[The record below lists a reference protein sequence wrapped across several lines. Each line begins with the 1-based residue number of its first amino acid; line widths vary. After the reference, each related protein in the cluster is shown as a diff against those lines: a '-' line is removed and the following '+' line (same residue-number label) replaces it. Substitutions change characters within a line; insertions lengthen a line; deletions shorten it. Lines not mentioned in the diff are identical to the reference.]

1 MKILLV
7 HPENPDTYWSFKHA
21 LKFVSKKAVNPPL
34 GLITVASLLPAN
46 WEKKL
51 IDMNVSPLHENDIKQ
66 ADYIFISAMSVQLQ
80 SVQEII
86 KRCKSAGKKIV
97 AGGPLFTEEFDKFS
111 DVDYL
116 VLNEAEITLPVF
128 IKDLLNG
135 DAKHIYKTSDFADLQ
150 SSPVPDYSLIKTKK
164 YNSLT
169 LQFTR
174 GCPFNC
180 EFCDITALYGHKVRT
195 KSTEQVLSEL
205 ENLYNTGWRN
215 NVFFVDDNFIG
226 NKAKLKE
233 SLLPA
238 MIEWMRG
245 HNYPFTFMT
254 EASINLA
261 DDPVLL
267 DLMVQAGFDQLFI
280 GIETTEEASL
290 IECNKVQNHKRDLMQ
305 SVKIIQSAGIEVT
318 AGFIVGF
325 DNDSP
330 SVFQQ
335 MIEFI
340 QRSGIITAMV
350 GLLNAPRKTKLY
362 ERLEKEGRIIDD
374 WTGDNTNFSMNFV
387 PKMNKQILMKGYQN
401 ILHGIYSSRPYY
413 ERITSFL
420 KTFNPSVRNQ
430 GKISFRRLK
439 AFFKSIVVI
448 GIIKKNRRY
457 YWKLLFWTL
466 FNKPQAFS
474 LAVTYS
480 IFGYHYRKVFNVRS

>member
-1 MKILLV
+1 MKILLIY
-7 HPENPDTYWSFKHA
+7 PKNPDTYWSFKHA

-51 IDMNVSPLHENDIKQ
+51 IDMNVSPLHEHDIKQ
-66 ADYIFISAMSVQLQ
+66 ADYVFISAMSVQLQ
-80 SVQEII
+80 SVNEII

-150 SSPVPDYSLIKTKK
+150 SSPVPDYSLIRTKK

-226 NKAKLKE
+226 NKAELKE

-430 GKISFRRLK
+430 GKISFRGLK

-466 FNKPQAFS
+466 FNKPQTFS

>member
-34 GLITVASLLPAN
+34 GLITVASLLPAH

-51 IDMNVSPLHENDIKQ
+51 IDMNVSLLKEHDIKQ
-66 ADYIFISAMSVQLQ
+66 ADYVFISAMSVQLQ

-135 DAKHIYKTSDFADLQ
+135 GAKHIYRTSDFTDLQ
-150 SSPVPDYSLIKTKK
+150 SSPIPDYSLIKTKK

-180 EFCDITALYGHKVRT
+180 EFCDIIALYGHKVRT

-330 SVFQQ
+330 SVFQH

-420 KTFNPSVRNQ
+420 KTFDPSLRNQ
-430 GKISFRRLK
+430 GKISFRGLK
-439 AFFKSIVVI
+439 AFFKSVVI
-448 GIIKKNRRY
+448 IGILKKNRRY

-466 FNKPQAFS
+466 IHRPETFS
-474 LAVTYS
+474 MAVTYS

>member
-1 MKILLV
+1 MQNIYTKHQILL
-7 HPENPDTYWSFKHA
+7 T
-21 LKFVSKKAVNPPL
+21 
-34 GLITVASLLPAN
+34 
-46 WEKKL
+46 
-51 IDMNVSPLHENDIKQ
+51 LH
-66 ADYIFISAMSVQLQ
+66 
-80 SVQEII
+80 
-86 KRCKSAGKKIV
+86 
-97 AGGPLFTEEFDKFS
+97 
-111 DVDYL
+111 
-116 VLNEAEITLPVF
+116 
-128 IKDLLNG
+128 
-135 DAKHIYKTSDFADLQ
+135 
-150 SSPVPDYSLIKTKK
+150 SSPVPDYSLIKHKK

-169 LQFTR
+169 LQYTR

-233 SLLPA
+233 TLLPE
-238 MIEWMRG
+238 IIKWM
-245 HNYPFTFMT
+245 HNHSYPFTFMT

-261 DDPVLL
+261 DDQELL
-267 DLMVQAGFDQLFI
+267 DMMVQAGFDQLFI

-290 IECNKVQNHKRDLMQ
+290 IECNKVQNYKRDLMQ

-340 QRSGIITAMV
+340 QHSGIITAMV

-374 WTGDNTNFSMNFV
+374 WTGDNTDCSMNFV
-387 PKMNKQILMKGYQN
+387 PKMNKQILMKGYQS
-401 ILHGIYSSRPYY
+401 ILNGIYASKPYY
-413 ERITSFL
+413 ERIISFL
-420 KTFNPSVRNQ
+420 KTFDPSLRSH
-430 GKISFRRLK
+430 GRLSFNGLK
-439 AFFKSIVVI
+439 AFFKSVVI
-448 GIIKKNRRY
+448 IGILKKNRKY
-457 YWKLLFWTL
+457 YWKLLFWSL
-466 FNKPQAFS
+466 LHKPETFS
-474 LAVTYS
+474 MAVTYS

>member
-7 HPENPDTYWSFKHA
+7 YPENPDTYWSFKHA

-34 GLITVASLLPAN
+34 GLITVASLLPAH

-51 IDMNVSPLHENDIKQ
+51 IDMNVSRLKEHDIEQ

-80 SVQEII
+80 SVNEII

-111 DVDYL
+111 DVDHL
-116 VLNEAEITLPVF
+116 VLNEAEITLPLF
-128 IKDLLNG
+128 IEDLMNNC
-135 DAKHIYKTSDFADLQ
+135 AKHVYKTSGFADIQ
-150 SSPVPDYSLIKTKK
+150 SSPVPDYSLIKYKK

-169 LQFTR
+169 LQYTR

-195 KSTEQVLSEL
+195 KSAEQVLNEL
-205 ENLYNTGWRN
+205 ENIYNTGWRN
-215 NVFFVDDNFIG
+215 NIFFVDDNFIG
-226 NKAKLKE
+226 NKTKLKE
-233 SLLPA
+233 DLLPV
-238 MIEWMRG
+238 MIKWMCS

-254 EASINLA
+254 ESSINLA
-261 DDPVLL
+261 DDPELI
-267 DLMVQAGFDQLFI
+267 DLMVQAGFDQVFI

-290 IECNKVQNHKRDLMQ
+290 IECNKIQNHKRDLMQ

-330 SVFQQ
+330 TVFQQ

-340 QRSGIITAMV
+340 QHSGIITAMV

-362 ERLEKEGRIIDD
+362 ERLEKEGRIVND
-374 WTGDNTNFSMNFV
+374 WTGDNTDYSMNFI
-387 PKMNKQILMKGYQN
+387 PKMNKQILMKGYQS
-401 ILHGIYSSRPYY
+401 ILHGIYASRPYY
-413 ERITSFL
+413 ERIISFL
-420 KTFNPSVRNQ
+420 KTFNPSLRNQ
-430 GKISFRRLK
+430 SKISFRGLK
-439 AFFKSIVVI
+439 AFFKSIIII
-448 GIIKKNRRY
+448 GIIKKNRKY
-457 YWKLLFWTL
+457 YWKLLFWAL
-466 FNKPQAFS
+466 FNKPQTFS

>member
-7 HPENPDTYWSFKHA
+7 YPRNPDTYWSFKHA

-34 GLITVASLLPAN
+34 GLITIASMLPAD

-51 IDMNVSPLHENDIKQ
+51 IDMNVSTLNEHDIKK

-80 SVQEII
+80 SVLEII

-97 AGGPLFTEEFDKFS
+97 GGGPLFTEEFDKFS
-111 DVDYL
+111 DVDHL
-116 VLNEAEITLPVF
+116 VLNEAEITLPIF
-128 IKDLLNG
+128 IRDLING
-135 DAKHIYKTSDFADLQ
+135 CAKHLYKTSDFADIKF
-150 SSPVPDYSLIKTKK
+150 SPVPDYSLIKHKK

-169 LQFTR
+169 LQYTR

-195 KSTEQVLSEL
+195 KSTDQVLSEL

-233 SLLPA
+233 TLLPE
-238 MIEWMRG
+238 IIKWM
-245 HNYPFTFMT
+245 HNHSYPFTFMT

-261 DDPVLL
+261 DDQELL
-267 DLMVQAGFDQLFI
+267 DLMVQAGFDQVFI

-305 SVKIIQSAGIEVT
+305 SVKKIQSAGIEVT

-325 DNDSP
+325 DNDST

-340 QRSGIITAMV
+340 QHSGIITAMV

-374 WTGDNTNFSMNFV
+374 WTGDNTDCSMNFV
-387 PKMNKQILMKGYQN
+387 PKMNKQILMKGYQS
-401 ILHGIYSSRPYY
+401 ILNGIYASKPYY
-413 ERITSFL
+413 ERIISFL
-420 KTFNPSVRNQ
+420 KTFDPSLRSH
-430 GKISFRRLK
+430 GRLSFNGLK
-439 AFFKSIVVI
+439 AFFKSVVI
-448 GIIKKNRRY
+448 IGILKKNRKY
-457 YWKLLFWTL
+457 YWKLLFWSL
-466 FNKPQAFS
+466 FHKPETFS
-474 LAVTYS
+474 MAVTYS

>member
-7 HPENPDTYWSFKHA
+7 YPENPDTYWSFKHA

-34 GLITVASLLPAN
+34 GLITVASLLPLH

-51 IDMNVSPLHENDIKQ
+51 IDMNVSRLREHDIKQ
-66 ADYIFISAMSVQLQ
+66 ADYVFISAMSVQLK
-80 SVQEII
+80 SVYEVIR
-86 KRCKSAGKKIV
+86 RCKSAGKKIV
-97 AGGPLFTEEFDKFS
+97 AGGPLFTEEYERFS
-111 DVDYL
+111 EIDYL

-128 IKDLLNG
+128 LRDLMNG
-135 DAKHIYKTSDFADLQ
+135 GAKHLYKTSDFADIQ
-150 SSPVPDYSLIKTKK
+150 SSPVPDYSLIKRKK
-164 YNSLT
+164 YNSLN
-169 LQFTR
+169 LQYTR

-195 KSTEQVLSEL
+195 KSTEQILSEL
-205 ENLYNTGWRN
+205 ENIYNTGWRK

-238 MIEWMRG
+238 MIKWMRNR
-245 HNYPFTFMT
+245 NYPFTFMT

-261 DDPVLL
+261 DDTELL
-267 DLMVQAGFDQLFI
+267 EMMVQSGFDQVFI

-290 IECNKVQNHKRDLMQ
+290 VECNKIQNHKRDLMQ
-305 SVKIIQSAGIEVT
+305 SVRIIQSAGIEVT

-335 MIEFI
+335 MTEFI
-340 QRSGIITAMV
+340 QHSGIITAMV
-350 GLLNAPRKTKLY
+350 GLLNAPRRTKLY
-362 ERLEKEGRIIDD
+362 DRLEKEGRIIDN
-374 WTGDNTNFSMNFV
+374 WTGDNTDYSMNFV
-387 PKMNKQILMKGYQN
+387 PKMNKQILMKGYQS
-401 ILHGIYSSRPYY
+401 ILHGIYASRPYY
-413 ERITSFL
+413 ERIISFL
-420 KTFNPSVRNQ
+420 KTFNPGLRSQ
-430 GKISFRRLK
+430 GRLSFNGLK
-439 AFFKSIVVI
+439 AFFKSVIII

-457 YWKLLFWTL
+457 YWKLLFWSL
-466 FNKPQAFS
+466 LHKPETFS

-480 IFGYHYRKVFNVRS
+480 IFGYHYRKVYNVRS

>member
-66 ADYIFISAMSVQLQ
+66 ADYVFISAMSVQLQ

-97 AGGPLFTEEFDKFS
+97 AGGPLFTEEFEKFS

-128 IKDLLNG
+128 IKDLMNG

-267 DLMVQAGFDQLFI
+267 NLMVQAGFDQLFI

-420 KTFNPSVRNQ
+420 KTFNPSVRNR
-430 GKISFRRLK
+430 GKISFRGLK

-466 FNKPQAFS
+466 FNKPQTFS

>member
-7 HPENPDTYWSFKHA
+7 NPKNPDTYWSYKHA

-34 GLITVASLLPAN
+34 GLITVASLLPSE

-51 IDMNVSPLHENDIKQ
+51 IDMNVSPLHEYAIKE
-66 ADYIFISAMSVQLQ
+66 ADYIFISAMSIQLQ
-80 SVQEII
+80 SVNDVIQ
-86 KRCKSAGKKIV
+86 RCKSAGKKIV
-97 AGGPLFTEEFDKFS
+97 AGGPLFTEEYEKFNN
-111 DVDYL
+111 VEHL
-116 VLNEAEITLPVF
+116 VLNEAEITLPLF
-128 IKDLLNG
+128 LNDLMNG
-135 DAKHIYKTSDFADLQ
+135 EAKHIYKTSDFADLQ
-150 SSPVPDYSLIKTKK
+150 SSPVPDYSLIKHNK
-164 YNSLT
+164 YNSLA
-169 LQFTR
+169 LQYTR

-195 KSTEQVLSEL
+195 KSKEQVLNEL
-205 ENLYNTGWRN
+205 ENLYNTGWRS

-238 MIEWMRG
+238 MIKWMRS
-245 HNYPFTFMT
+245 HDYPFTFMT
-254 EASINLA
+254 EASINMA
-261 DDPVLL
+261 DDPELL
-267 DLMVQAGFDQLFI
+267 DLMVQSGFDQVFI

-290 IECNKVQNHKRDLMQ
+290 IECNKIQNHKRDLMG

-340 QRSGIITAMV
+340 QHSGIITAMV

-362 ERLEKEGRIIDD
+362 ERLEKEGRIINE
-374 WTGDNTNFSMNFV
+374 WTGDNTDYSMNFV

-401 ILHGIYSSRPYY
+401 ILHGIYASRPYY

-430 GKISFRRLK
+430 GKISFRGMK
-439 AFFKSIVVI
+439 AFFQSIIII
-448 GIIKKNRRY
+448 GILKKNRRY

-466 FNKPQAFS
+466 FNKPETFS

>member
-7 HPENPDTYWSFKHA
+7 YPENPDTYWSFKHA

-34 GLITVASLLPAN
+34 GLITVASLLPSH

-51 IDMNVSPLHENDIKQ
+51 IDMNVSRLKGNDIEQ
-66 ADYIFISAMSVQLQ
+66 ADYVFISAMSVQLK
-80 SVQEII
+80 SVNEII

-111 DVDYL
+111 DVDHL

-150 SSPVPDYSLIKTKK
+150 SSPVPDYSLIKHKK

-169 LQFTR
+169 VQYTR

-195 KSTEQVLSEL
+195 KTTEQILIEL

-215 NVFFVDDNFIG
+215 NIFFVDDNFIG

-238 MIEWMRG
+238 MIKWVRS

-261 DDPVLL
+261 DDPELL
-267 DLMVQAGFDQLFI
+267 DLMVQAGFDQVFI

-290 IECNKVQNHKRDLMQ
+290 IECNKIQNYRRDLMQ

-340 QRSGIITAMV
+340 QHSGIITAMV

-362 ERLEKEGRIIDD
+362 ERLENEGRIIND

-420 KTFNPSVRNQ
+420 KTFNPSVRNH
-430 GKISFRRLK
+430 GKISFRGLK
-439 AFFKSIVVI
+439 AFFKSIVII

-466 FNKPQAFS
+466 FNKPETFS
-474 LAVTYS
+474 LAVTYC

>member
-7 HPENPDTYWSFKHA
+7 HPKNPDTYWSFKHA

-34 GLITVASLLPAN
+34 GLITVAAMLPVH

-51 IDMNVSPLHENDIKQ
+51 IDINVSPLKENDIKQ

-80 SVQEII
+80 SVKEII
-86 KRCKSAGKKIV
+86 KKCKSAGKKIV
-97 AGGPLFTEEFDKFS
+97 AGGPLFTEEFEKFS
-111 DVDYL
+111 EVDHL
-116 VLNEAEITLPVF
+116 VLNEAEITLPLF
-128 IKDLLNG
+128 IKDLMN
-135 DAKHIYKTSDFADLQ
+135 DNAKHIYKTSDFPDIQ
-150 SSPVPDYSLIKTKK
+150 SSPVPDYSLIKHQK

-169 LQFTR
+169 LQYTR

-195 KSTEQVLSEL
+195 KSTNQVLSEL

-215 NVFFVDDNFIG
+215 NIFFVDDNFIG
-226 NKAKLKE
+226 NKVKLKE

-238 MIEWMRG
+238 MIIWMRD
-245 HNYPFTFMT
+245 HKYPFTFMT

-261 DDPVLL
+261 DDPELL
-267 DLMVQAGFDQLFI
+267 DLMVQAGFDQVFI

-290 IECNKVQNHKRDLMQ
+290 IECNKVQNHRRDLLQ

-330 SVFQQ
+330 SIFQRQ
-335 MIEFI
+335 IEFI
-340 QRSGIITAMV
+340 QHSGIITAMV
-350 GLLNAPRKTKLY
+350 GLLNAPRKTRLY
-362 ERLEKEGRIIDD
+362 ERLHKEGRITNE
-374 WTGDNTNFSMNFV
+374 WTGDNTDYSMNFI
-387 PKMNKQILMKGYQN
+387 PKMNKQILMKGYQS
-401 ILHGIYSSRPYY
+401 ILHGIYASRPYY
-413 ERITSFL
+413 ERVISFL
-420 KTFNPSVRNQ
+420 KTFNPSIRNK
-430 GKISFRRLK
+430 GKISIRGLK
-439 AFFKSIVVI
+439 AFFKSIIII
-448 GIIKKNRRY
+448 GIINKNRRY

-466 FNKPQAFS
+466 FHKPGTFS

>member
-51 IDMNVSPLHENDIKQ
+51 IDMNVSPLYENDIKQ
-66 ADYIFISAMSVQLQ
+66 ADYVFISAMSVQLQ
-80 SVQEII
+80 SVNEII

-97 AGGPLFTEEFDKFS
+97 AGGPLFTEEFDKFI
-111 DVDYL
+111 DIDHL

-128 IKDLLNG
+128 IKDLMNG
-135 DAKHIYKTSDFADLQ
+135 GAKHIYKTSDFADIH
-150 SSPVPDYSLIKTKK
+150 SSPVPDYSLIKNKK
-164 YNSLT
+164 YNSLN

-195 KSTEQVLSEL
+195 KSTEQILSEL
-205 ENLYNTGWRN
+205 DNLYNTGWRN

-267 DLMVQAGFDQLFI
+267 DLMVQAGFDQVFI

-305 SVKIIQSAGIEVT
+305 SVKIIQSTGIEVT

-340 QRSGIITAMV
+340 QHSGIITAMV

-362 ERLEKEGRIIDD
+362 ERLEKEGRIIND
-374 WTGDNTNFSMNFV
+374 WTGDNTNFSMNFI

-420 KTFNPSVRNQ
+420 KTLNPSARCK
-430 GKISFRRLK
+430 GKMSFRGLK
-439 AFFKSIVVI
+439 AFFKSIVII

-466 FNKPQAFS
+466 FNKPQTFS

-480 IFGYHYRKVFNVRS
+480 IFGYHYRKVLT